1 MCPETHFVNV
11 GPHQMNFG
19 EIVQTGKAVGMGII
33 INRNKKSEYVPVF
46 QVHIQEECR
55 EAVLELPKQAC
66 RRGLEGN
73 LSKPTLKL

>member
-1 MCPETHFVNV
+1 MCPGTLFGNV
-11 GPHQMNFG
+11 GPNQMNFWDV
-19 EIVQTGKAVGMGII
+19 VQIGKAVGMGII
-33 INRNKKSEYVPVF
+33 LTRNKKSEYVRVF

-55 EAVLELPKQAC
+55 QAVLELPKQAC

>member
-1 MCPETHFVNV
+1 MCPGTHFGNV
-11 GPHQMNFG
+11 RPNQMNFWDF
-19 EIVQTGKAVGMGII
+19 VQTGKAVGMGII
-33 INRNKKSEYVPVF
+33 LTRNKKSGYVPVF

>member
-1 MCPETHFVNV
+1 MCRGTHFGNV
-11 GPHQMNFG
+11 RPNQINFWDF
-19 EIVQTGKAVGMGII
+19 VQTGKAVGMGII
-33 INRNKKSEYVPVF
+33 LTRNKKSEYVPVF

-73 LSKPTLKL
+73 LSKPTKL

>member
-1 MCPETHFVNV
+1 MCPGTHFVNV
-11 GPHQMNFG
+11 GPHQTNLG

-33 INRNKKSEYVPVF
+33 LNRNKKSEYVPVF

>member
-1 MCPETHFVNV
+1 MCPGTHFVNV
-11 GPHQMNFG
+11 GPHRMNFG
-19 EIVQTGKAVGMGII
+19 EIVQTGKAVRMGII
-33 INRNKKSEYVPVF
+33 LNRNKKSEYVPVF